1 MVTDM
6 NIYEVVVRAD
16 ATVTVK
22 VEADSYEEAKRLAEF
37 GTGTGWDTIQ
47 IDPNTIRLVR
57 YVSVSGTGGPDGFEN
72 WTLEHG
78 TIGRL

>member
-1 MVTDM
+1 MVTDL
-6 NIYEVVVRAD
+6 NIYEMVVRAD

-57 YVSVSGTGGPDGFEN
+57 YVSVSGTD
-72 WTLEHG
+72 WTLVHG